1 MSTIR
6 LEQLTKYY
14 KRESKRF
21 SVLQDIDLHIKQG
34 EFVFVVGSSG
44 AGKSTLLK
52 IITGGLRP
60 DAGVVYLDQLNL
72 ARVPPWYWPRLR
84 LTFGQV
90 LQDPCLMRRRTIG
103 ENLSMVMKVGLT
115 QRRSRQAAMIKK
127 ALGIVGMAGVEDK
140 YPGELSIGESR
151 RVDLA
156 RALINNPPILILD
169 ELTANLDED
178 TRWDLLHLLLE
189 INRQGTTVIMATHSS
204 SFVNLTRRR
213 VITLVDGKIAGDVM
227 RGKYGEISP
236 TPILQARKKGRGYS

>member
-6 LEQLTKYY
+6 LEQMTKYY
-14 KRESKRF
+14 KRENKRYA
-21 SVLQDIDLHIKQG
+21 VLQDIDLRIEQG
-34 EFVFVVGSSG
+34 EFVFIVGSSG

-52 IITGGLRP
+52 MITGALRP
-60 DAGVVYLDQLNL
+60 DAGTVYLDQLNL

-90 LQDPCLMRRRTIG
+90 QQEPGLMRRRTIR
-103 ENLSMVMKVGLT
+103 ENLSIVMKAGLT
-115 QRRSRQAAMIKK
+115 QRRVRQTAMMKK
-127 ALGIVGMAGVEDK
+127 ALGIVGMSGVEHK
-140 YPGELSIGESR
+140 YPGELSIGECR

-169 ELTANLDED
+169 ELTANLDGD
-178 TRWDLLHLLLE
+178 TNWDLLHLLLE

-213 VITLVDGKIAGDVM
+213 VITLVDGKIVGDVM
-227 RGKYGEISP
+227 RGKYGEISSP
-236 TPILQARKKGRGYS
+236 TIIHPWTKGR